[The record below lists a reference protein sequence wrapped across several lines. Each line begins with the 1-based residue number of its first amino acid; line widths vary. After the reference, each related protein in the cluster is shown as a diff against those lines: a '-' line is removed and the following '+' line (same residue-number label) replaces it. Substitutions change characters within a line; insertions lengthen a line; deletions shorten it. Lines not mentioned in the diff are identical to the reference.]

1 MMMKF
6 QNTNSKILAQMMSYH
21 KPQKWLNLN
30 ELTKSEMDLFQGDS
44 FGDSSVGDAF
54 PWYSYIAV
62 AMTIVNFNRY
72 YLRTI
77 Q

>member
-1 MMMKF
+1 
-6 QNTNSKILAQMMSYH
+6 MMSYH

-30 ELTKSEMDLFQGDS
+30 EPTKSEMNLFQADS

-62 AMTIVNFNRY
+62 AMTIVNFNR
-72 YLRTI
+72 
-77 Q
+77 